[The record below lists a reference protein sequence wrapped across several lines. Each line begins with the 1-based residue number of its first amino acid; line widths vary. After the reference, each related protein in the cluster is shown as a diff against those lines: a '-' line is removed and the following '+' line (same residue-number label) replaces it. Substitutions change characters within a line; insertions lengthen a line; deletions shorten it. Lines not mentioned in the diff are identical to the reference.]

1 MGSRNWPA
9 VQGASADERWA
20 RGVGGRVG
28 LVVAG
33 AVIPV
38 EFALRIPTPDPS
50 TTLLITCLPT
60 IVAGWL
66 GGRLVGAW
74 ALRARTT
81 RTWIALVLRLGLLAI
96 LIGAPI
102 VAVEIAIVGVISDVT
117 TGLIPVG
124 LSIPNAILATV
135 VLTALGTTFVGP
147 FAALGTIPAAAIWA
161 AVMRAKLRR
170 HRAP

>member
-1 MGSRNWPA
+1 
-9 VQGASADERWA
+9 
-20 RGVGGRVG
+20 
-28 LVVAG
+28 
-33 AVIPV
+33 
-38 EFALRIPTPDPS
+38 
-50 TTLLITCLPT
+50 
-60 IVAGWL
+60 
-66 GGRLVGAW
+66 
-74 ALRARTT
+74 
-81 RTWIALVLRLGLLAI
+81 
-96 LIGAPI
+96 